1 MQYLLQHP
9 EIVLKLTLQHIQIS
23 AISVAISLLVG
34 VVLGIILTR
43 IKIIQG
49 PVLGFAGVLYTIPS
63 LALFAILIPFLGLG
77 LKPTVFALI
86 LYSQLAII
94 RNTVSGIETIDPSI
108 IEVAEGMGMTGW
120 QKLFLI
126 ELPLGLPVIMAGV
139 RMVTVMA
146 IGVATIASYISAGG
160 LGDLIFLGIQT
171 VDLDVIIA
179 GAVPLII
186 LTLGADGIL
195 IFLQKKMERWRE
207 DLPANNLTGEGS

>member
-1 MQYLLQHP
+1 MQYILQNP
-9 EIVLKLTLQHIQIS
+9 GTVLKLTLEHIQIS
-23 AISVAISLLVG
+23 LISVAVSIVIG
-34 VVLGIILTR
+34 VVIGIILTR
-43 IKIIQG
+43 IKILQG
-49 PVLGFAGVLYTIPS
+49 PVLGLAGVLYTIPS
-63 LALFAILIPFLGLG
+63 LALFAMLIPFFGLG

-120 QKLFLI
+120 QKLFLV

-160 LGDLIFLGIQT
+160 LGDLIFLGMQT
-171 VDLDVIIA
+171 VDLNVIFA
-179 GAVPLII
+179 GALPLII
-186 LTLGADGIL
+186 LALGADRIL
-195 IFLQKKMERWRE
+195 VLLQRKLERWRE
-207 DLPANNLTGEGS
+207 DLPSTGLVKEG